1 VPWLATD
8 QEAGEMNSIEMIV
21 IEHDFVLEDQLSRL
35 IGYPEGSRAL
45 ETKRQRGIIPKGV
58 YATIDGRVTYS
69 IKRYNAWIE
78 SQWPKNLM
86 DSLLAL
92 NSPDK
97 ASASASPETES
108 AAAKRLPSRKP
119 RRASKQQP
127 VLELR

>member
-1 VPWLATD
+1 
-8 QEAGEMNSIEMIV
+8 MIV
-21 IEHDFVLEDQLSRL
+21 VEHDFVLEDQLSRL

-78 SQWPKNLM
+78 SQWPEQKLM
-86 DSLLAL
+86 VSPRES

-97 ASASASPETES
+97 ASAFASPTMES
-108 AAAKRLPSRKP
+108 AAAKRSPSRKP
-119 RRASKQQP
+119 RRVSKQQP

>member
-1 VPWLATD
+1 
-8 QEAGEMNSIEMIV
+8 MIPPLSMSQV
-21 IEHDFVLEDQLSRL
+21 GMFVVEHDYVLEDQLSRL

-78 SQWPKNLM
+78 SLWPKNLT
-86 DSLLAL
+86 DSLQESNLPAA
-92 NSPDK
+92 
-97 ASASASPETES
+97 ASAFASAETAS
-108 AAAKRLPSRKP
+108 AAAKPSPSRKP
-119 RRASKQQP
+119 RRASKPQP